1 MIPNR
6 AAHHII
12 KSRLRLL
19 YRQKDSETSHF
30 GAYYVKQLSNP
41 LLATL
46 VPHGILV
53 CEKICKKDCMFL
65 KIIV

>member
-19 YRQKDSETSHF
+19 YRQKESETSHF

-46 VPHGILV
+46 VPLV
-53 CEKICKKDCMFL
+53 PARIEQGL
-65 KIIV
+65 TG